1 MNIGQKIKQL
11 RFQRSLTQDQLAE
24 RLGIS
29 AQAVSKWENAVSMP
43 DISILPTVSEVF
55 GVSIDDLF
63 DLADDQ
69 KMRRIENRMQTDDD
83 IAPELFQEYETFL
96 KEQMDKDNSEPNAI
110 NLLARLYHHKMETY
124 GRKAGLYARKAISRS
139 PGEKDCQ
146 WILQKA
152 EGSAIWDWNIANHS
166 KTIDFYKTVI
176 NSITESPHPALP
188 YHYLIE
194 ELIAD
199 HRTQEA
205 KEYLECLKKLPVSK
219 PVLIPVYEA
228 MIALAEF
235 DEPAADAIIEK
246 ALTDFDGN
254 ADMYYQ
260 AAQYYARKCDYDKAI
275 KLYDASYT
283 AGEDKKPRFTD
294 ALEGIAMIYEI
305 LKDYNNAL
313 VARKRILE
321 ALKNEWGYSD
331 EEVYYRNTLHEIE
344 RLKQMIV

>member
-1 MNIGQKIKQL
+1 M
-11 RFQRSLTQDQLAE
+11 
-24 RLGIS
+24 
-29 AQAVSKWENAVSMP
+29 
-43 DISILPTVSEVF
+43 
-55 GVSIDDLF
+55 
-63 DLADDQ
+63 
-69 KMRRIENRMQTDDD
+69 
-83 IAPELFQEYETFL
+83 
-96 KEQMDKDNSEPNAI
+96 
-110 NLLARLYHHKMETY
+110 
-124 GRKAGLYARKAISRS
+124 
-139 PGEKDCQ
+139 
-146 WILQKA
+146 
-152 EGSAIWDWNIANHS
+152 
-166 KTIDFYKTVI
+166 I

-205 KEYLECLKKLPVSK
+205 KEYLECLKKLSVSK

-235 DEPAADAIIEK
+235 DEPAADAIIEN

>member
-11 RFQRSLTQDQLAE
+11 RFQHSLTQDQLAE
-24 RLGIS
+24 KLGIS
-29 AQAVSKWENAVSMP
+29 AQAISKWENSVSMP
-43 DISILPTVSEVF
+43 DISILPALSEAF
-55 GVSIDDLF
+55 GVSIDELF

-83 IAPELFQEYETFL
+83 ISPELFQEYETFL
-96 KEQMDKDNSEPNAI
+96 KEQMDKDNGDPSAV
-110 NLLARLYHHKMETY
+110 NLLARLYHHKMESY
-124 GRKAGLYARKAISRS
+124 GRKAGAYARKAISRS

-152 EGSAIWDWNIANHS
+152 EGASIWDWNIANHS
-166 KTIDFYKTVI
+166 KTIDFYKSVI
-176 NSITESPHPALP
+176 ESITDSPQPALP

-199 HRTQEA
+199 HRTPEA
-205 KEYLECLKKLPVSK
+205 KEYLGRLRKLPTNK
-219 PVLIPVYEA
+219 PMLIPLYEA
-228 MIALAEF
+228 MIALAEY
-235 DEPAADAIIEK
+235 DEHTADAVIEK
-246 ALTDFDGN
+246 ALTAYDGN

-260 AAQYYARKCDYDKAI
+260 AAQYYARKCDYDKAV

-305 LKDYNNAL
+305 LKDYENA
-313 VARKRILE
+313 VATKKRILE

-331 EEVYYRNTLHEIE
+331 EEVYYRNTVHDIE
-344 RLKQMIV
+344 RLKQMMV